1 MMYIRRFFYGL
12 VAVVLVTP
20 AKPQTVSPYDYD
32 VPVSDASFLGIG
44 GRFSYQGSGSDIHS
58 NLGRISLAY
67 NRFYHSLPFEWDLE
81 FKGAGSIRRTGEDK
95 QKGSYSFEFHPGI
108 RRYFNPLGNVFY
120 SGELSIERYGNY
132 DRPRI
137 VVTPGLGYGRFI
149 HVTPLA
155 RAVRIE
161 EFLLEEGLIEGPL
174 SKKTLLALA
183 QVIDRE
189 GEYRTTYGP
198 RYRVRWFEAMEKVID
213 ESGKFVHGG
222 LGGVGVLRIY
232 EVLYHERVNQRF
244 IGWWVRTGVEYQ
256 ALTPSD
262 QNPRRD
268 PAMSLRLRYS
278 RPIGWKSQFGI
289 DAEYTSPVTGD
300 FGYDVFQAEVSLNY
314 LYEVTNRI
322 DYTLAS
328 TTIFDR
334 RDPRFEIDFEES
346 VRSGFLFY
354 IENQIL
360 INIGANFVKRRGSE
374 TSHGLNMSI
383 EYRLR

>member
-1 MMYIRRFFYGL
+1 MIHVRRFFCGL
-12 VAVVLVTP
+12 IAVVVVTP
-20 AKPQTVSPYDYD
+20 AEPQTVSPYDYE
-32 VPVSDASFLGIG
+32 VPVSDARFLGIG
-44 GRFSYQGSGSDIHS
+44 GRFSYEGRGSDTRS
-58 NLGRISLAY
+58 NSGRISLEY
-67 NRFYHSLPFEWDLE
+67 DRYYHSLPFAWDLE
-81 FKGAGSIRRTGEDK
+81 FEGEGRIRRTSRDEHE
-95 QKGSYSFEFHPGI
+95 GSYDFEFRPGI

-120 SGELSIERYGNY
+120 SGELSIERYENF
-132 DRPRI
+132 DRPGI
-137 VVTPGLGYGRFI
+137 LVTPGLGYGRFI

-174 SKKTLLALA
+174 SKETLVALA

-189 GEYRTTYGP
+189 SEYWTTYGP
-198 RYRVRWFEAMEKVID
+198 RYRVRWFEAMEKVIA
-213 ESGKFVHGG
+213 ESGMLVHGG

-256 ALTPSD
+256 ALTPLTD
-262 QNPRRD
+262 RPRRD
-268 PAMSLRLRYS
+268 PGMSLRLRYS

-300 FGYDVFQAEVSLNY
+300 FGYDVFRSEVSLNY

-322 DYTLAS
+322 DFRLAS
-328 TTIFDR
+328 ITTAER
-334 RDPRFEIDFEES
+334 RDSRFEIDFEES

-360 INIGANFVKRRGSE
+360 LNIGANFSKRRGRE
-374 TSHGLNMSI
+374 PFHGLNMSI